1 MGPEYRNKLSS
12 NPHEI
17 NYLDLFPTNSP
28 LFNLQKFKTFGPY
41 SEYAYT
47 RSEDE
52 QNAND
57 IATSP
62 YKTSYWTDL
71 SDNYNNEKE
80 WLWWWYN
87 NPATQKIV
95 KKDAAKILEN
105 PYRTD
110 WVKNEDGEVSSDF
123 MPMEGRMQ
131 RLIDRGLSV
140 PILSEKLFDEP
151 YYWAYYDGL
160 DHKWPGYV
168 NLNTDFVEQ
177 YKEDPKK
184 IQETV
189 LHELNHSIQTSLG
202 NMYHEWDKHYY
213 DRGHEI
219 QSHLMNIRRFFGLH
233 PSKRDYNEN
242 DSQQMIDY
250 IINNYKTDP
259 DVSEAIYEFVNRLLH
274 TYENPAQEFA
284 KWLNTYASNGENRQL
299 PNNSNFAIV

>member
-47 RSEDE
+47 RSED
-52 QNAND
+52 QRNSND
-57 IATSP
+57 YAHLGWNHLSN
-62 YKTSYWTDL
+62 L
-71 SDNYNNEKE
+71 SDDYDNEKE

-87 NPATQKIV
+87 NPTTQEIV
-95 KKDAAKILEN
+95 KKDASKTLEDT
-105 PYRTD
+105 YLSDR
-110 WVKNEDGEVSSDF
+110 VYKNGKTLLEDI
-123 MPMEGRMQ
+123 PKEGRMQ
-131 RLIDRGLSV
+131 YLIDRGLSV
-140 PILSEKLFDEP
+140 PILSDKSLDEP
-151 YYWAYYDGL
+151 YYWAYHEGL
-160 DHKWPGYV
+160 NHRFPGYV

-177 YKEDPKK
+177 NKENPKHM
-184 IQETV
+184 QETV

-202 NMYHEWDKHYY
+202 KMYNEWDKHYY

-259 DVSEAIYEFVNRLLH
+259 DVSEAIYEFVKHILH